1 MRSQKSFR
9 MMSNAVAEGVGLVIR
24 NGAKLGVCSIPLDKF
39 LYKHRSHSVRI
50 KQARFNLFKMGLKGV
65 INLYRS

>member
-1 MRSQKSFR
+1 
-9 MMSNAVAEGVGLVIR
+9 MSNAVAEGVDLVIR
-24 NGAKLGVCSIPLDKF
+24 NGAKLGGRSVPLRKL
-39 LYKHRSHSVRI
+39 LYKRRSHSVRI